1 MYLELDGLLRL
12 PENLDTSLL
21 GSDPYLDL
29 RLGAAE
35 SSAEA
40 FKAAV
45 RATAVSVLNIHAC
58 LEDGAVSML
67 ITFLTIPFL
76 I

>member
-1 MYLELDGLLRL
+1 MCLEMEGLRRL

-21 GSDPYLDL
+21 GSKPNLNL
-29 RLGAAE
+29 KLSAAR

-45 RATAVSVLNIHAC
+45 RATAGSILNIHAC
-58 LEDGAVSML
+58 LEDGAVSIL
-67 ITFLTIPFL
+67 IT
-76 I
+76 